1 MRRSL
6 ISLGELILRTEK
18 RLRAARLHYG
28 HGTDNPHDE
37 AAFLVLRG
45 LGLPFDADLGQAADP
60 SRVEPLVQKRI
71 KERTPAA
78 YLLNE
83 AWLSGVPFYVDRRVI
98 IPRSHI
104 AGLLEAGLEPWQPR
118 PLRRILD
125 LCTGSGCLAIL
136 AARAFP
142 LALVDA
148 ADLSAAALAVA
159 RRNVSR
165 HKLEKR
171 ISVVRSDLFSSL
183 VEKRYDLIITN
194 PPYVSSAA
202 MRRLPAE
209 YRHEPGLALAAGRNG
224 LDVVA
229 RVLASARQ
237 HLAKNGLL
245 VCEVGN
251 GRKAVE
257 RAFPRLPFVWAKDEV
272 FILPAA
278 SLASRAA
285 GARSVPRSRAASA

>member
-1 MRRSL
+1 LKLR
-6 ISLGELILRTEK
+6 ELILRTEK
-18 RLRAARLHYG
+18 RLRSARLHYG

-45 LGLPFDADLGQAADP
+45 LGLPFDADLNRAVEG
-60 SRVEPLVQKRI
+60 SRVEPLIQKRI
-71 KERTPAA
+71 RERTPAA

-104 AGLLEAGLEPWQPR
+104 AELLVTRLGRWQPR

-165 HKLEKR
+165 HGLEKR
-171 ISVVRSDLFSSL
+171 IELVRSDLFSSL
-183 VEKRYDLIITN
+183 GEKRYDLIITN
-194 PPYVSSAA
+194 PPYVTSAA

-229 RVLASARQ
+229 RILASARQ

-245 VCEVGN
+245 VCEVGD

-257 RAFPRLPFVWAKDEV
+257 RAFPRLPFVWVKDEV

-278 SLASRAA
+278 GLASRAP
-285 GARSVPRSRAASA
+285 GARSAPRPRAASG

>member
-1 MRRSL
+1 L
-6 ISLGELILRTEK
+6 KLGELILRTEK
-18 RLRAARLHYG
+18 RFRAARLHYG
-28 HGTDNPHDE
+28 HGTDNPRDE

-60 SRVEPLVQKRI
+60 SRIESLVKRRI
-71 KERTPAA
+71 AERTPVA

-104 AGLLEAGLEPWQPR
+104 AELLARGVEPWQPR

-159 RRNVSR
+159 RRNVSQ

-171 ISVVRSDLFSSL
+171 IRVVRSDLFSSL
-183 VEKRYDLIITN
+183 GEKRYDLIITN
-194 PPYVSSAA
+194 PPYVTSAA

-224 LDVVA
+224 LDVAA
-229 RVLASARQ
+229 RILSAAEK
-237 HLAKNGLL
+237 HLTHRGVL
-245 VCEVGN
+245 VCEVGD
-251 GRKAVE
+251 GRAAVE
-257 RAFPRLPFVWAKDEV
+257 RAWPRLELVWPGDEV
-272 FILPAA
+272 FIARRDALASAARTAA
-278 SLASRAA
+278 SPRRRPTPARASR
-285 GARSVPRSRAASA
+285 

>member
-1 MRRSL
+1 MT
-6 ISLGELILRTEK
+6 LGELIRQTEK

-45 LGLPFDADLGQAADP
+45 LGLPFDADLSRQAADP
-60 SRVEPLVQKRI
+60 GKIADLVSRRI
-71 KERTPAA
+71 DERTPAA

-83 AWLSGVPFYVDRRVI
+83 AWLSGLPFYIDRRVI

-104 AGLLEAGLEPWQPR
+104 AELLPGGLEPWLAR
-118 PLRRILD
+118 PVKRILD

-148 ADLSAAALAVA
+148 SDLSAAALAVA
-159 RRNVSR
+159 RRNVLR
-165 HKLEKR
+165 HRLEKR
-171 ISVVRSDLFSSL
+171 IRLVKSDLFTSL
-183 VEKRYDLIITN
+183 AGQRYDLVITN
-194 PPYVSSAA
+194 PPYVTSAA

-209 YRHEPGLALAAGRNG
+209 YRHEPGLALAAGKEG
-224 LDVVA
+224 LDAVA
-229 RVLASARQ
+229 RILSESRRY
-237 HLAKNGLL
+237 LKSRGLL
-245 VCEVGN
+245 VCEVGE

-257 RAFPRLPFVWAKDEV
+257 RAFPRLPFVWPQDEL
-272 FILPAA
+272 FMLEAA
-278 SLASRAA
+278 SMAAASRSA
-285 GARSVPRSRAASA
+285 PRQRRASR